1 MIEQILKYP
10 LLYRIYQKSVR
21 THYSEYDFF
30 KYIFSKLEVK
40 NIRVLDLC
48 CGDSYILDF
57 IKDHISDYLG
67 VDNSDKYINFS
78 KKKWEKFKFFK
89 LDLNKN
95 DSIEK
100 FKSFK
105 PNFIFINGAIHHL
118 DDGTVKNINK
128 FINEFKES
136 IFLSVDPIYDNN
148 KIINTIML
156 KFDRGKYIRTKN
168 QYENLMKNYNNL
180 VIDDFFKMSYKN
192 IFHYKNFDLI
202 KLYYNF
208 KTSLKV

>member
-30 KYIFSKLEVK
+30 KYIFSKLEVE

-78 KKKWEKFKFFK
+78 KKKWEKFKFVK

-95 DSIEK
+95 DSIEE

-118 DDGTVKNINK
+118 DDRTVKNINK

-156 KFDRGKYIRTKN
+156 KLDRGKYIRTKN

-192 IFHYKNFDLI
+192 IFHYKNFDLT

>member
-21 THYSEYDFF
+21 ANYSEYDFI

-40 NIRVLDLC
+40 NLRVLDLC
-48 CGDSYILDF
+48 CGDSYILNF
-57 IKDHISDYLG
+57 IKNYIGDYLG
-67 VDNSDKYINFS
+67 VDSSDKYINFS
-78 KKKWEKFKFFK
+78 EKKWQNYKFLK
-89 LDLNKN
+89 LDLNQKE
-95 DSIEK
+95 SIKK
-100 FKSFK
+100 FRNFN

-118 DDGTVKNINK
+118 DDKTVENTNE

-156 KFDRGKYIRTKN
+156 KLDRGKYIRNKR
-168 QYENLMKNYNNL
+168 QYETLMKNYNNFI
-180 VIDDFFKMSYKN
+180 IDDFYKMSFKN
-192 IFHYKNFDLI
+192 IFHYKNLDLT
-202 KLYYNF
+202 KLYQDWKNSIN
-208 KTSLKV
+208 T